1 MPDDAIVREGGI
13 WSLKRSITAAAI
25 TTSSSPPLLDRMQVD
40 MTRGVANELI
50 SRDAG
55 FRLDEAAAGSS
66 EALRC
71 G

>member
-1 MPDDAIVREGGI
+1 
-13 WSLKRSITAAAI
+13 
-25 TTSSSPPLLDRMQVD
+25 

-66 EALRC
+66 EALRLRVTSYTADLKRVAVAY
-71 G
+71 